1 MANLGGFDASQIQ
14 PNSFEAL
21 PNGNYPVIIT
31 ESDWNQ
37 TKSGTGRYLKLTLEV
52 IDGQFKGRKLFDRL
66 NLENQNTQA
75 VEIARKTLSAIC
87 HAVGVLQPTDSIE
100 LHNLPMVAIVACRK
114 NEQTGEM
121 ANEIKG
127 YKPKGSATP
136 AATADNTPPWKR

>member
-31 ESDWNQ
+31 ESEWIQ
-37 TKSGTGRYLKLTLEV
+37 TKAGNGRYLKLTLDI

-66 NLENQNTQA
+66 NLENPNTQA
-75 VEIARKTLSAIC
+75 EEIARRTLSAIC
-87 HAVGVLQPTDSIE
+87 HAVGVLKPNDSVE

-127 YKPKGSATP
+127 YKTKGSAASTP
-136 AATADNTPPWKR
+136 AVDNTPPWKR